1 VWSQTDKR
9 LLCTENVTPKRQNIA
24 KEIHE
29 TEVSY
34 LNGLVQVIEVC
45 ISHPGLLAVFCFV
58 SIPATSR
65 VTNEAGCCYHEIL
78 HMYHAALFVAL
89 PNHFIKGTGADAY
102 PKGISLDHPPNPR
115 VNLSSCVIPDIP

>member
-58 SIPATSR
+58 SIHGHLPSDQRSR
-65 VTNEAGCCYHEIL
+65 VL
-78 HMYHAALFVAL
+78 L
-89 PNHFIKGTGADAY
+89 PRNFTHVPRGSFCGITESFYQGNRSRRL
-102 PKGISLDHPPNPR
+102 PKR
-115 VNLSSCVIPDIP
+115 NLA